1 MTLVPPRHPSAT
13 LSSALLKGF
22 RQAIAFDTKVTSRT
36 APSVR
41 RRLVSATSD
50 ISSNTQLDSMR
61 AGAERHRAS
70 GGRSVVVEASGPAD
84 LPVAATLM
92 PALTPAP
99 SRCPRLDRADAQPP
113 NDLREAI
120 RSRRPVRRP
129 ARGSKPSI

>member
-22 RQAIAFDTKVTSRT
+22 RQAIAFDTKATSRT
-36 APSVR
+36 APSAR

-92 PALTPAP
+92 PALTPAAVQVSETGPRGRSPERSAEAHFVSPP
-99 SRCPRLDRADAQPP
+99 SPP
-113 NDLREAI
+113 TGERI
-120 RSRRPVRRP
+120 
-129 ARGSKPSI
+129 